1 MRYLKTIYILFLI
14 LLQLAFTPSYAQQLP
29 LQTFSLAADHFMSTQ
44 VDGLQVDWR
53 LDLGLTTLPLDQSN
67 HYFFS
72 AGFLQ
77 PSIHRFT
84 KDGLEGKYNPS
95 IELRTSVRGDAIVLY
110 SKEPD
115 LIFFDCKIYTLHG
128 QIIISDP
135 TKYRSGYAGRSI
147 DINTLSSGVYLLQV
161 FYVPEFPGF
170 DNKNNYWMKT
180 IKFIKP

>member
-1 MRYLKTIYILFLI
+1 MHYLNTIFIFLLI
-14 LLQLAFTPSYAQQLP
+14 LLQLAFTPSNAQQLP
-29 LQTFSLAADHFMSTQ
+29 LQTFSLAADHFMTTQ

-53 LDLGLTTLPLDQSN
+53 LDLGLTTMPLDQSN
-67 HYFFS
+67 LYHFS

-77 PSIHRFT
+77 PSINRFS

-115 LIFFDCKIYTLHG
+115 LIFFDCKIYNLQG
-128 QIIISDP
+128 QVLISDP
-135 TKYRSGYAGRSI
+135 TKYRSGYAGKYFDMNR
-147 DINTLSSGVYLLQV
+147 LSSGIYIMQV
-161 FYVPEFPGF
+161 FFLPEFLSV